1 MKAPKLS
8 VQQLMATA
16 DGFAQVGRFEQAVP
30 AYEQV
35 LAVQPRNTR
44 AMAQLGYAL
53 MARGRFAEA
62 KAVLKKAMAIP
73 PTDAAAVM
81 HMGLVC
87 NAEGNYAE
95 ALEWFDRALA
105 LRPGE
110 PATIGAKAEIFCITG
125 EYDRAMELLE
135 REIGRGGAG
144 PARPELALTF
154 ARVCDKLG
162 QRERGIDVVRRSL
175 ERTDMTQVTRALLLF
190 RLGDLHDAV
199 GEYDAAFAAFSEG
212 HRLRSTGRWDPDA
225 CSRDVDAVIAAWTP
239 EAVRGAPSGADAAD
253 LPVLVVGMWRSGTTL
268 AEQILSAHPEV
279 FGGDELNDLAQMVKR
294 WPGARGREV
303 PMLPDPSA
311 LTPERVAAQAEA
323 YLGKL
328 RGLGGAAAR
337 VTDKMPINF
346 LYLGLAA
353 KLVPGVRVIHCVR
366 NPLDTCV
373 SCYAKLLAGGM
384 TEYAHDLRHLG
395 RFYRDYQRLIAHWKS
410 VLEVP
415 ILDVRYEQ
423 IVEDAEGQARR
434 MIEFLGLGWDPACL
448 RFHENR
454 RVARTA
460 SLDQVRR
467 PLYRSSVERWRN
479 YERHLGPLIETL
491 EAK

>member
-1 MKAPKLS
+1 M
-8 VQQLMATA
+8 
-16 DGFAQVGRFEQAVP
+16 
-30 AYEQV
+30 
-35 LAVQPRNTR
+35 
-44 AMAQLGYAL
+44 
-53 MARGRFAEA
+53 
-62 KAVLKKAMAIP
+62 
-73 PTDAAAVM
+73 
-81 HMGLVC
+81 
-87 NAEGNYAE
+87 
-95 ALEWFDRALA
+95 
-105 LRPGE
+105 
-110 PATIGAKAEIFCITG
+110 
-125 EYDRAMELLE
+125 
-135 REIGRGGAG
+135 
-144 PARPELALTF
+144 
-154 ARVCDKLG
+154 
-162 QRERGIDVVRRSL
+162 
-175 ERTDMTQVTRALLLF
+175 
-190 RLGDLHDAV
+190 
-199 GEYDAAFAAFSEG
+199 
-212 HRLRSTGRWDPDA
+212 
-225 CSRDVDAVIAAWTP
+225 
-239 EAVRGAPSGADAAD
+239 
-253 LPVLVVGMWRSGTTL
+253 
-268 AEQILSAHPEV
+268 
-279 FGGDELNDLAQMVKR
+279 
-294 WPGARGREV
+294 
-303 PMLPDPSA
+303 
-311 LTPERVAAQAEA
+311 
-323 YLGKL
+323 
-328 RGLGGAAAR
+328 
-337 VTDKMPINF
+337 TDKMPINF